1 MLAIACLSQ
10 KGGVGKST
18 LSRLIAKTY
27 AVAGWSVKIADFNTK
42 QKTSVDWAA
51 QRLDQAL
58 VPEIRAEAFTNVKL
72 ALKDDVDLVVF
83 DGKPDSEASTL
94 EIAKS
99 SNLIVLPCGVTTDD
113 LMPQVK
119 FAHELASRGI
129 PKASMLFVVNKSLD
143 SQVAINDAKRFIQ
156 EAGYLVANTDLGA
169 RTGYQIA
176 QNSGRAVS
184 ETNYP
189 TLNEKADSLAQ
200 EIVDRL
206 TELTS

>member
-18 LSRLIAKTY
+18 LSRLIATTY
-27 AVAGWSVKIADFNTK
+27 AKAGWSVKIADFNTK

-58 VPEIRAEAFTNVKL
+58 APEIRAEAFSNVKL
-72 ALKDDVDLVVF
+72 AMKDDVDLIVF

-99 SNLIVLPCGVTTDD
+99 ANLILLPCGVTTDD

-119 FAHELASRGI
+119 FAHELVSRGI
-129 PKASMLFVVNKSLD
+129 RRSDILFVLNKTLD
-143 SQVAINDAKRFIQ
+143 SAVAIQDARNFLLD
-156 EAGYLVANTDLGA
+156 AGYQTARTDLPA
-169 RTGYQIA
+169 RTGYQMA
-176 QNSGRAVS
+176 QNSGRALT
-184 ETNYP
+184 ETPYSS
-189 TLNEKADSLAQ
+189 LNDRAGELAQ
-200 EIVDRL
+200 EIVDQL
-206 TELTS
+206 TLVTT